1 MRNVRIN
8 LHAHDLAPAE
18 AYRRL
23 SDFARYPDMT
33 DTVRQVVVEEPA
45 ADGSVVSTWTVK
57 FRSGL
62 LNWTE
67 RDVLDPVERTITFT
81 QLRGDFHTFEGDW
94 RLSAA
99 EPGGTEITFDATFD
113 LGMASLEA
121 ILDPIAEAA
130 LRENI
135 LVIVRGLV
143 GRVDELVPVG
153 ALEGSP

>member
-135 LVIVRGLV
+135 LVIVQGLV
-143 GRVDELVPVG
+143 GRVDELVPVA
-153 ALEGSP
+153 ALEGST